1 MHTCLLSELGLDEGG
16 EGDEVPDHVDE
27 GHGQGEGEVDG
38 GVGLQL
44 QHRVQRHRGDPGVAV
59 PLVQVVGPVHI
70 PAPEPVNM
78 LSFNTLI
85 VKRFGDFT
93 TEHNSIELLVLNMLH
108 HISLQRL

>member
-70 PAPEPVNM
+70 PTPEPGNM
-78 LSFNTLI
+78 LSFNILI

-93 TEHNSIELLVLNMLH
+93 T
-108 HISLQRL
+108 

>member
-1 MHTCLLSELGLDEGG
+1 MSIILIYFKANKINNYNILKETINIKQFTLVTCLLSELGLDEGG

-70 PAPEPVNM
+70 PAPEPGNM
-78 LSFNTLI
+78 L
-85 VKRFGDFT
+85 
-93 TEHNSIELLVLNMLH
+93 
-108 HISLQRL
+108 